1 MIIKLGVPS
10 SAPSACP
17 TRSTTCS
24 EGCWNPSPSRRI
36 PSPSPLQ
43 VYIPPHVVLI
53 IPRLPDN
60 YCVPCP
66 HTQRTNHGVSQYF
79 FMGSDS
85 GNPSS
90 TKKERG
96 NRFTCDLQICCH
108 FTTQNRKTDLK
119 TNDETNTFL
128 VCLFVLSEQLDLIPL
143 KENPFY
149 PLFLEFS
156 YLKFFFR
163 RFFFILGFRLVYRR
177 IFRPSHQFVVFHLDS
192 YGDHLQTCQSKSTA
206 TQIHDWFVYK
216 ISGFLGSV
224 GHRVKIHKITSAR
237 GKNGTIWR

>member
-1 MIIKLGVPS
+1 MLIKLGVPS

-17 TRSTTCS
+17 TRSATC
-24 EGCWNPSPSRRI
+24 
-36 PSPSPLQ
+36 PSPLQ
-43 VYIPPHVVLI
+43 VYMPPHVVLI
-53 IPRLPDN
+53 IPRLADN

-66 HTQRTNHGVSQYF
+66 HT
-79 FMGSDS
+79 
-85 GNPSS
+85 
-90 TKKERG
+90 
-96 NRFTCDLQICCH
+96 QICCH

-192 YGDHLQTCQSKSTA
+192 YGDHLQTCQSKSVQKKCVTP
-206 TQIHDWFVYK
+206 
-216 ISGFLGSV
+216 LGRMDVLETLRSRSASSLKTDLSV
-224 GHRVKIHKITSAR
+224 TKS
-237 GKNGTIWR
+237 